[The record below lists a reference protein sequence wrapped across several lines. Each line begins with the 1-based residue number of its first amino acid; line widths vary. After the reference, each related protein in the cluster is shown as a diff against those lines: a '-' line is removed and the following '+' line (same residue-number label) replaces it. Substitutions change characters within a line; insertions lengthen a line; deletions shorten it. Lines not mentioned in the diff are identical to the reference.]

1 MKIIGLLSDFGL
13 RDSYVAEMKAVI
25 LSICPEARLLDIS
38 HEIRKFDV
46 RMGAFVLASAAR
58 SFPDGSIYLAVV
70 DPGVG
75 SERRPLIVQSDRSL
89 YVGPD
94 NGLLILSAIR
104 EGLRCVY
111 CIEDQKYLRDATSAT
126 FHGRD
131 LFARV
136 VGDLANGVSPLDIG
150 FEAKDYV
157 KPEFHRPAISRDS
170 IDCEVLHVDDFGNV
184 VTNVDASSIE
194 KRKLALGSVLILAVG
209 RKRLKLVF
217 ARTYNEIPE
226 KALGCLIGSHGFLEI
241 AMRMRNASKVIRVTT
256 GSKLRIRVSDPV

>member
-25 LSICPEARLLDIS
+25 LSICPEARLVDIS

-46 RMGAFVLASAAR
+46 RMGAFVLASAAK

-75 SERRPLIVQSDRSL
+75 SERRPLIVQSNKSL

-94 NGLLILSAIR
+94 NGLLMLSAIR
-104 EGLRCVY
+104 EGLQRVY
-111 CIEDQKYLRDATSAT
+111 CIRDQEYLRDAISAT

-131 LFARV
+131 VFARIA
-136 VGDLANGVSPLDIG
+136 GDLANGVSPLDIG
-150 FEAKDYV
+150 SEVKGYL
-157 KPEFHRPAISRDS
+157 KPEYHRPIVNSDS

-184 VTNVDASSIE
+184 VTNVDASSVG
-194 KRKLALGSVLILAVG
+194 KGNLTFGNILTLTIG
-209 RKRLKLVF
+209 RKRLRLVF

-226 KALGCLIGSHGFLEI
+226 GNLGCLVGGHGFLEI
-241 AMRMRNASKVIRVTT
+241 AMRMRDASKVVHIAP
-256 GSKLRIRVSDPV
+256 GSKLKIRVSDPV

>member
-13 RDSYVAEMKAVI
+13 RDSYVAEMKAVV
-25 LSICPEARLLDIS
+25 LSICPEARLVDIS
-38 HEIRKFDV
+38 HEIKKFDV

-75 SERRPLIVQSDRSL
+75 SERRPLIVQSNKSL

-94 NGLLILSAIR
+94 NGLLILSAVR

-111 CIEDQKYLRDATSAT
+111 CINGQKYLGDAISAT

-131 LFARV
+131 IFARV
-136 VGDLANGVSPLDIG
+136 AGDLAKGISPLGIG
-150 FEAKDYV
+150 FEVKDYV
-157 KPEFHRPAISRDS
+157 KPEFHQPIISRDS

-184 VTNVDASSIE
+184 VTNVDASSIVKSNLNLE
-194 KRKLALGSVLILAVG
+194 SALSLTVG
-209 RKRLKLVF
+209 RKLLRLVF
-217 ARTYNEIPE
+217 ARTYNEIP
-226 KALGCLIGSHGFLEI
+226 KGALGCLVGSHGFLEI
-241 AMRMRNASKVIRVTT
+241 AMRMRDASKVIRVAQ
-256 GSKLRIRVSDPV
+256 GSKLKIRVSDPI

>member
-1 MKIIGLLSDFGL
+1 MTIIGLLSDFGL

-25 LSICPEARLLDIS
+25 LSVCPEARLVDIS

-75 SERRPLIVQSDRSL
+75 SERRPLIVESERSI

-94 NGLLILSAIR
+94 NGLLMLSAVR
-104 EGLRCVY
+104 EGLRRVY
-111 CIEDQKYLRDATSAT
+111 CIEDEKYLRDVISMT

-131 LFARV
+131 VFARV
-136 VGDLANGVSPLDIG
+136 VGDLANGVPPLEIG
-150 FEAKDYV
+150 FEAKNYV
-157 KPEFHRPAISRDS
+157 TPKFRRPMIGKNFMS
-170 IDCEVLHVDDFGNV
+170 CEVLHIDDFGNV
-184 VTNVDASSIE
+184 VTNVDASSVM
-194 KRKLALGSVLILAVG
+194 KSNLTLGSPLILTVG
-209 RKRLKLVF
+209 RKRLRLRF

-226 KALGCLIGSHGFLEI
+226 GSLGCLIGSHGFLEI
-241 AMRMRNASKVIRVTT
+241 AMKTKDASKVVRVTP
-256 GSKLRIRVSDPV
+256 GSKLEIRVSRSV